1 MIIKAT
7 FGDREVSFCTS
18 FAWALKYSSQFK
30 RDAMRDLA
38 PAFGGNTAELS
49 LDTIARVAW
58 SAAALC
64 DPDIEPDLMKWV
76 MSLGDDFNYSDIVS
90 DVIVHVIEASINSK
104 KSKAPEETEETG
116 AETTTK
122 N

>member
-18 FAWALKYSSQFK
+18 FAWALKYSAQFK
-30 RDAMRDLA
+30 RDAMKDLA
-38 PAFGGNTAELS
+38 PAFGGNTSELS

-64 DPDIEPDLMKWV
+64 DPQIEPDLMKWIL
-76 MSLGDDFNYSDIVS
+76 SLGDDFTYADIVT
-90 DVIVHVIEASINSK
+90 DVVAKVIEASISSK
-104 KSKAPEETEETG
+104 KSKAPEAEETG
-116 AETTTK
+116 AEETK
-122 N
+122 KK

>member
-1 MIIKAT
+1 
-7 FGDREVSFCTS
+7 
-18 FAWALKYSSQFK
+18 
-30 RDAMRDLA
+30 MRDLA

-90 DVIVHVIEASINSK
+90 DVVAKVIEASIASK
-104 KSKAPEETEETG
+104 KLKAPETG
-116 AETTTK
+116 AETTK
-122 N
+122 K